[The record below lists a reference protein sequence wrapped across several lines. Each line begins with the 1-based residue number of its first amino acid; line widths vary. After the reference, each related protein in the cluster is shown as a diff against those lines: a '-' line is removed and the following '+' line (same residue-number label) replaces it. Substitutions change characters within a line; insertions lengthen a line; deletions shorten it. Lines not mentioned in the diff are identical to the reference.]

1 MLTTAAVE
9 ILCSGVLFDMDGV
22 LLDSTPAVARVWRWW
37 AGRHGLP
44 ADEVVHRAHG
54 RPSLATVRDYLPGA
68 ADHAAENL
76 EIEQREI
83 ADVAGIQA
91 LPGAREL
98 LAALP
103 LERWAIVTSCTL
115 PLAEARFAAGGLPRP
130 RWLVTADDVVA
141 GKPAPD
147 PYLQGAALLG
157 CPPSECL
164 VVEDVAAGVVAGK
177 AAGARVLGLT
187 TTVGAAELRAA
198 GADWVA
204 SSLASVRLRAVHAG
218 RLELGLAAGRGDTY
232 S

>member
-1 MLTTAAVE
+1 MRTTAEVE
-9 ILCSGVLFDMDGV
+9 IVCSGVLFDMDGV

-37 AGRHGLP
+37 AGLHGLA

-68 ADHAAENL
+68 DHLAENL
-76 EIEQREI
+76 EIERREI

-98 LAALP
+98 LEALP

-147 PYLQGAALLG
+147 PYLRGAALLG
-157 CPPSECL
+157 CPPSACL

-204 SSLASVRLRAVHAG
+204 SNLASVRLRAVHAG
-218 RLELGLAAGRGDTY
+218 RLELGLAEWRADTY